1 MIFNFCACR
10 SVRSVVHCIR
20 KRRVYSAIAAA
31 VFVPLA
37 AQALNTP
44 RKRQGRMGLISRN
57 ERIVMATALVATVL
71 SGILHFSQVGGV
83 VLAFVVAGVGLAML
97 AAVVGAATDQL
108 GERLS
113 PGATGVLQSAI
124 GNLPELFVGIF
135 ALRAGLVTVVQS
147 ALIGSIL
154 ANSLLVLGL
163 AFLVGGLRH
172 GTQHFASEAP
182 RMIATLTLL
191 AVAAL
196 VVPTLAH
203 QLHTPAD
210 AHEDALSVACAV
222 VLLLVFIA
230 SIPVSLKGGPSTVP
244 SHKAPDAQGWP
255 LWLSSAILVVAGLGA
270 AFVSDWFV
278 AAMEPAIRILHIS
291 EAFTGLVVV
300 AIAGNAVENV
310 VGIQLAAGNKSDYA
324 VSVILNSSL
333 QVALALTPALVL
345 LSFVVSDTH
354 MQLVLP
360 PLLVVALTLSTILV
374 TFVVYD
380 GESIWLEGI
389 ALIGLYCM
397 IAASF
402 WWG

>member
-1 MIFNFCACR
+1 M
-10 SVRSVVHCIR
+10 S
-20 KRRVYSAIAAA
+20 
-31 VFVPLA
+31 
-37 AQALNTP
+37 
-44 RKRQGRMGLISRN
+44 LISRN
-57 ERIVMATALVATVL
+57 QRIIMTVALVATIL
-71 SGILHFSQVGGV
+71 SGILHFSQVGGD
-83 VLAFVVAGVGLAML
+83 VLAFIIAGVGLATL
-97 AAVVGAATDQL
+97 AAVVGEATDQL

-163 AFLVGGLRH
+163 AFFVGGLRH
-172 GTQHFASEAP
+172 GTQRFASEAP

-222 VLLLVFIA
+222 VLLVVFIA
-230 SIPVSLKGGPSTVP
+230 SIPVSLKGGPSAVP
-244 SHKAPDAQGWP
+244 SHKAAESQAWP
-255 LWLSSAILVVAGLGA
+255 FWLAGAILGAAGLGA

-278 AAMEPAIRILHIS
+278 AAMEPAIRTLHIS

-310 VGIQLAAGNKSDYA
+310 VGIQLAAANKPDYA

-354 MQLVLP
+354 LQLVLP
-360 PLLVVALTLSTILV
+360 PLLVVVLMLATLLV
-374 TFVVYD
+374 TFVIYD
-380 GESIWLEGI
+380 GESIWLEGV